1 VPLSFFHDKNA
12 PPSDDALRSALAGA
26 GGLWQELI
34 EQIAMDIA
42 PVAFVW
48 GFTSKSTGW
57 SLRVK
62 RGERNILYM
71 TPREG
76 YFLVSIGLGER
87 AAASARKS
95 ELRDAIAPL
104 IDAAPKYAEGR
115 GIRFEVHGGE
125 MEKVAIAVSLASAKI
140 WPHSNGL

>member
-1 VPLSFFHDKNA
+1 MPLSFFCDKSA

-26 GGLWQELI
+26 AGLWRELI
-34 EQIAMDIA
+34 EQLGADIS
-42 PVAFVW
+42 PVDFVW

-62 RGERNILYM
+62 RDDRNILYM
-71 TPREG
+71 TPCDG
-76 YFLVSIGLGER
+76 YFLVSIGLGGR
-87 AAASARKS
+87 AEAAARKS
-95 ELRDAIAPL
+95 KLRKAIVPL

-125 MEKVAIAVSLASAKI
+125 REKVAVAVSLAIAKI
-140 WPHSNGL
+140 AN